1 MTIQYCSDLHLEFPV
16 NKKYLEANPITPKG
30 EILLLAGDIVP
41 FAVMENERPFFDFV
55 SGNFEQ
61 VYWVAGNH
69 EYYRS
74 DIHYRT
80 GGVHEK
86 IRENVSLVNNVSIPY
101 KNVRLIFST
110 LWTKI
115 DPVREWVVQKTMS
128 DFHLI
133 QSNGKKIAVPDY
145 NKLHDA
151 SREFLSNAFQTKTE
165 QPTIVVS
172 HHVPTLFHYP
182 EKYRHS
188 ELNSAFAVELY
199 DLIESSPVDY
209 WIYGHNHSAV
219 PDFKINRTTLTTNQ
233 LGYVEYG
240 EHFNFQKDR
249 VIKIS

>member
-16 NKKYLEANPITPKG
+16 NKKYLDANPIAPKG

-41 FAVMENERPFFDFV
+41 FAVMENEKAFFDFV
-55 SGNFEQ
+55 SDNFEQ

-74 DIHYRT
+74 DILHRT
-80 GGVHEK
+80 GVVNER
-86 IRENVSLVNNVSIPY
+86 IRTNVSLVNNVSVRY
-101 KNVRLIFST
+101 KNVRLVFST
-110 LWTKI
+110 LWSKI
-115 DPVREWVVQKTMS
+115 DPVREWVIQKAMA

-133 QSNGKKIAVPDY
+133 RSGDKKIAVQDY
-145 NKLHDA
+145 NRLHDA
-151 SREFLSNAFQTKTE
+151 CRDFLSHELRNQEE

-182 EKYRHS
+182 EKYRYS
-188 ELNSAFAVELY
+188 ELNSAFAVELFEV
-199 DLIESSPVDY
+199 IESSAVDY

-219 PDFKINRTTLTTNQ
+219 SDFKIGKTTLTTNQ

-240 EHFNFQKDR
+240 EHYSFQWDR
-249 VIKIS
+249 VIVL

>member
-16 NKKYLEANPITPKG
+16 NKKYLEANPIKPKG

-41 FAVMENERPFFDFV
+41 FAVMEEEKAFFDFV

-74 DIHYRT
+74 DIHHRT
-80 GGVHEK
+80 GVVNEK
-86 IRENVSLVNNVSIPY
+86 IRENVSLVNNISVRHR
-101 KNVRLIFST
+101 NVRLVFST
-110 LWTKI
+110 LWSKI
-115 DPVREWVVQKTMS
+115 DPTREWMIQKTMA

-133 QSNGKKIAVPDY
+133 RSQGRKIAVHEY

-151 SREFLSNAFQTKTE
+151 CREFLSRELQTETR

-182 EKYRHS
+182 EKYRQS

-199 DLIESSPVDY
+199 DFIESSPVDY
-209 WIYGHNHSAV
+209 WIYGHHHSAI
-219 PDFKINRTTLTTNQ
+219 PDFKINKTILTTNQ

-240 EHFNFQKDR
+240 EHFGFQLDR
-249 VIKIS
+249 VILL

>member
-1 MTIQYCSDLHLEFPV
+1 MIIQYCSDLHLEFPV
-16 NKKYLEANPITPKG
+16 NKKYLKANPLKPNG

-41 FAVMENERPFFDFV
+41 FAIMEKEQAFFDFV

-74 DIHYRT
+74 DILHRT
-80 GGVHEK
+80 GVVNEK
-86 IRENVSLVNNVSIPY
+86 IRGNVSLVNNVSVPY
-101 KNVRLIFST
+101 KNVRLVFST
-110 LWTKI
+110 LWSKI
-115 DPVREWVVQKTMS
+115 DPVREWVIQKAMA

-133 QSNGKKIAVPDY
+133 QNGEKKIAPHDY

-151 SREFLSNAFQTKTE
+151 CREFLLRELQIETE
-165 QPTIVVS
+165 QPTVVVS

-182 EKYRHS
+182 EKYRNS

-199 DLIESSPVDY
+199 AFIESSAVDY

-219 PDFKINRTTLTTNQ
+219 PDFKINKTMLTTNQ

-240 EHFNFQKDR
+240 EHYSFQRDR
-249 VIKIS
+249 VILL

>member
-1 MTIQYCSDLHLEFPV
+1 MNIQYCSDLHLEFPV
-16 NKKYLEANPITPKG
+16 NKKYLEANPLKPKG

-41 FAVMENERPFFDFV
+41 FAIMEQEKGFFDFV

-74 DIHYRT
+74 DILHRT
-80 GGVHEK
+80 GVVNEK
-86 IRENVSLVNNVSIPY
+86 IRENVSLVNNVSVRY
-101 KNVRLIFST
+101 RNVRFVFST

-115 DPVREWVVQKTMS
+115 DPAREQVVQKTMS

-133 QSNGKKIAVPDY
+133 RSHDKKIAVQDY

-151 SREFLSNAFQTKTE
+151 CREFLSHELQPETG
-165 QPTIVVS
+165 QPTVVVS

-182 EKYRHS
+182 DKYRHS
-188 ELNSAFAVELY
+188 ELNSAFAVELH
-199 DLIESSPVDY
+199 DFIGSSLATY

-219 PDFKINRTTLTTNQ
+219 PDFKINKTTLTTNQ

-240 EHFNFQKDR
+240 EHLSFQPDR
-249 VIKIS
+249 VMLL